1 MRTSAEYIEIDGRFG
16 FVEQAGEGEHVI
28 FCVHTAGQHGF
39 QWRAAR
45 DRLAQL
51 GYRVVVVDLPGHG
64 RSDPAEHGPVS
75 DLGWYADWCLT
86 VIDRIS
92 LDRPYLLGCSI
103 GGKIVLDMAVKASAR
118 LSGVVSMAA
127 YGQRGGRGR
136 SARPWGLEDASSPSN
151 RDRSYYGYSA
161 LTGRSVPAEQT
172 ELLALMHCREDW
184 HVTVS
189 DQSGWSRHD
198 IWDEL
203 GTIAC
208 PVRLV
213 VGEDDFGVPATR
225 VEQTAARIP
234 GARWEVVPGIGHF
247 PMQEMPDFGDHA
259 HAWFQAMCPAVLAD
273 R

>member
-1 MRTSAEYIEIDGRFG
+1 MRTSADYLDIDGRFG
-16 FVEQAGEGEHVI
+16 FVEQAGDGDDVI

-39 QWRAAR
+39 QYRAAR
-45 DRLAQL
+45 DQLAQL
-51 GYRVVVVDLPGHG
+51 GYRVIVVDLPGHG
-64 RSDPAEHGPVS
+64 RSDPAEHGPIS
-75 DLGWYADWCLT
+75 DLGWYGDWCLT
-86 VIDRIS
+86 VIDRLG

-103 GGKIVLDMAVKASAR
+103 GGKIVLDMAVKASRKLA
-118 LSGVVSMAA
+118 GVVSMAA

-136 SARPWGLEDASSPSN
+136 SARPWGLEDSSSPSN

-161 LTGRSVPAEQT
+161 LTGRSVPPETT

-189 DQSGWSRHD
+189 DQSGWSKHD

-203 GTIAC
+203 GSIEC

-213 VGEDDFGVPATR
+213 VGEDDFGVPAAR

-234 GARWEVVPGIGHF
+234 GAQWEVVPGIGHF
-247 PMQEMPDFGDHA
+247 PMQEIPDFGTHA
-259 HAWFQAMCPAVLAD
+259 HRWFQAMRPAAVH